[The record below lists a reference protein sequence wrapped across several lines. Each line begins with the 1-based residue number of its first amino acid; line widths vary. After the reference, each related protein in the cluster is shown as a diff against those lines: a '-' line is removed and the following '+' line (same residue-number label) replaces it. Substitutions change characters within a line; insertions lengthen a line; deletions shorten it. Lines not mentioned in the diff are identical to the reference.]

1 MNISDSTKTRSFFS
15 VGRLSA
21 LRDELAA
28 RRSARAARLD
38 LRRQLASYTTPG
50 EVDDLL
56 AVIGDR
62 EGREADTM
70 RRVLNQ
76 NLHRD
81 DRLPFAS

>member
-1 MNISDSTKTRSFFS
+1 MNISDSTKTTFSFS
-15 VGRLSA
+15 VGRVSA

-28 RRSARAARLD
+28 RRRARAARLD
-38 LRRQLASYTTPG
+38 LRRELASYTTPR

-70 RRVLNQ
+70 RRLLTQ
-76 NLHRD
+76 TLHRD
-81 DRLPFAS
+81 DRRPFAS

>member
-1 MNISDSTKTRSFFS
+1 VNISHSTKTSSSFS
-15 VGRLSA
+15 VGRLA
-21 LRDELAA
+21 AVRGELAA
-28 RRSARAARLD
+28 RRRARAARLD
-38 LRRQLASYTTPG
+38 LRRQLASYTSLR

-70 RRVLNQ
+70 RRVLSQ
-76 NLHRD
+76 ALHRD

>member
-1 MNISDSTKTRSFFS
+1 MNISDSTKTMSFFS

-28 RRSARAARLD
+28 RRRVRAARLD
-38 LRRQLASYTTPG
+38 LRRQLASYTTPR

-62 EGREADTM
+62 DGREADTM

-76 NLHRD
+76 NLHRG
-81 DRLPFAS
+81 DRRPFAS

>member
-1 MNISDSTKTRSFFS
+1 MNIFDSTKTMSSFS

-21 LRDELAA
+21 LRDDLAA
-28 RRSARAARLD
+28 RRRARAARLD
-38 LRRQLASYTTPG
+38 LRRQLASYTTRR

-56 AVIGDR
+56 ALIGDR
-62 EGREADTM
+62 DGREADTM

>member
-1 MNISDSTKTRSFFS
+1 MNTSNSTKTKSFSS

-28 RRSARAARLD
+28 RRRVRAARLD
-38 LRRQLASYTTPG
+38 LRRQLASYTTRR
-50 EVDDLL
+50 EVDDVL
-56 AVIGDR
+56 AAIGDGD
-62 EGREADTM
+62 GREADAM

-76 NLHRD
+76 NLHRG

>member
-1 MNISDSTKTRSFFS
+1 MNISDSTKTMSFFS
-15 VGRLSA
+15 VGRVSA

-28 RRSARAARLD
+28 RRRARVARVD
-38 LRRQLASYTTPG
+38 LRRQLASYTTPR

-56 AVIGDR
+56 AVIGER

-70 RRVLNQ
+70 RRLLTQ
-76 NLHRD
+76 TLHRD